1 MAESRRD
8 AAYEAKRRVTLVT
21 AVVNL
26 LLAVGKIA
34 GGLIGNSQALVV
46 DGVHSLSDLAGDA
59 LVLWAAW
66 IGTVGADRNHPYGH
80 KRFETAAALGIGA
93 LLLLIAGGFAFD
105 ALGRLARAD
114 SLAVPSVLALSVAVI
129 SVLANEALYHYS
141 QRVGERYHSDLIIAN
156 AWHHRSDALSSVVV
170 IVAVLG
176 AIAGAPW
183 LDALAALIVALMVG
197 AVGCQ
202 LGWRAVRELVDTGLD
217 EAELA
222 ELGALIRGVD
232 GVRDFDDL
240 RTRRMG
246 GATLVDVRIRVD
258 GELSVRQAH
267 GVAEAVRAT
276 LRRRAPHTA
285 EILVRI
291 APD

>member
-1 MAESRRD
+1 MAGATRD
-8 AAYEAKRRVTLVT
+8 AAYDAKRRITLVT

-26 LLAVGKIA
+26 LLAGGKIA

-66 IGTVGADRNHPYGH
+66 IGASGADHNHPYGH

-93 LLLLIAGGFAFD
+93 MLLLVAGGFAFD
-105 ALGRLARAD
+105 ALRRLAQPE
-114 SLAVPSVLALSVAVI
+114 SLAAPGVLALSVAVV
-129 SVLANEALYHYS
+129 SVLANEIVYHYS
-141 QRVGERYHSDLIIAN
+141 RRVGERYNSDLILAN

-183 LDALAALIVALMVG
+183 LDALAALVVALMVG

-202 LGWRAVRELVDTGLD
+202 LGWRAVRELVDTGID
-217 EAELA
+217 DAALA
-222 ELGALIRGVD
+222 ELGALIRSVD
-232 GVRDFDDL
+232 GVADFDDL

-258 GELSVRQAH
+258 GDLRVRKAEEI
-267 GVAEAVRAT
+267 AEAVRET
-276 LRRRAPHTA
+276 LDRHAPHTT
-285 EILVRI
+285 EVLVRI
-291 APD
+291 APR